1 MADSY
6 NEFFGI
12 GTHSE
17 PSVLDGWWKFQD
29 DSGSSVDDATSNS
42 NNGTLNGGYDIE
54 DISTSGPTTYLSQ
67 GLHLD
72 GMGDYLSFGTIAG
85 YSKSTSFSAGLWVRP
100 DGAINSFQTFMSRQR
115 QPSTF
120 DGWTLRV
127 GGGGSRE
134 KLAFYIHDG
143 SDNMY
148 RIANSNIFSS
158 QQWYFIGASYDG
170 SNSVGGI
177 TLYLNGSSVAS
188 TAGSDTTLSGTI
200 NYSSS
205 SGLAVGAR
213 DEDQGGI
220 FDGIVGSAFIAS
232 KEMTAAEWDEVYDG
246 PEPLNTV
253 APSISG
259 DTEAGSTLSCDG
271 GSWDNQSN
279 GTATV
284 TYQWLADGYEI
295 SGATSATYVTES
307 GDVGSSITC
316 RCSGSNDGGI
326 DTAQNTTSNAIEVEE
341 GSGGGGGPGMGSGYS
356 VMHQYYQQLLVGGA

>member
-1 MADSY
+1 MPVSSY
-6 NEFFGI
+6 NEFFGL

-17 PSVLDGWWKFQD
+17 PSVLDGWWKLQD
-29 DSGSSVDDATSNS
+29 ESGSSIEDATSNS
-42 NNGTLNGGYDIE
+42 NSGTLNGGYDIE
-54 DISTSGPTTYLSQ
+54 DIATTGPTNWLSQ
-67 GLHLD
+67 GLDLD

-85 YSKSTSFSAGLWVRP
+85 YSKTTAFSAGLWVRP
-100 DGAINSFQTFMSRQR
+100 DGAINYFQTFMARQR

-127 GGGGSRE
+127 GGSGSRE

-158 QQWYFIGASYDG
+158 SQWYFIGASYDG

-177 TLYLNGSSVAS
+177 TLYLNGSSVSS

-205 SGLAVGAR
+205 SGLAIGAR

-259 DTEAGSTLSCDG
+259 NAPVGSTLTCDG
-271 GSWDNQSN
+271 GSWDGQSN
-279 GTATV
+279 GTVTV
-284 TYQWLADGYEI
+284 SYQWKRNGSNI
-295 SGATSATYVTES
+295 SGATSSTYTTVSDDAGASVTCQC
-307 GDVGSSITC
+307 T
-316 RCSGSNDGGI
+316 GSNDGGS
-326 DTAQNTTSNAIEVEE
+326 DSGQATSSNAIVPTAAA
-341 GSGGGGGPGMGSGYS
+341 GAGGYS